1 MYEYIK
7 GKITDLNPSFA
18 VLENQGIG
26 YFLHI
31 SVNTFTELKDG
42 QEALFWI
49 HHAVREDAEQLFG
62 FTTKKERELFRLLIT
77 VTGVG
82 ANTARMMLS
91 TMSPDQITSAIQQ
104 DDVITL
110 KSIKGI
116 GAKTAQR
123 IIIDLR
129 DKISDKIL
137 DEANILSPIGNT
149 IQNEAFEALAML
161 GFGKKQIE
169 NALKKVIAKNPD
181 VSVEELVKLA
191 LKQL

>member
-26 YFLHI
+26 YFLNI
-31 SVNTFTELKDG
+31 SVNTFSAIKNG

-49 HHAVREDAEQLFG
+49 HHVVREDAEQLFG
-62 FTTKKERELFRLLIT
+62 FTTKKERELFRLLIS
-77 VTGVG
+77 VNGVG

-91 TMSPDQITSAIQQ
+91 TMSPDQLTDAIQQ
-104 DDVITL
+104 DDVIAL
-110 KSIKGI
+110 KGIKGI

-129 DKISDKIL
+129 DKISKKVL
-137 DEANILSPIGNT
+137 DETNILNPKGNT

-169 NALKKVIAKNPD
+169 NALKKVTAKNPD
-181 VSVEELVKLA
+181 VSVEKLVKLA

>member
-7 GKITDLNPSFA
+7 GKIADLNPSFA

-26 YFLHI
+26 YFLNI
-31 SVNTFTELKDG
+31 SVNTFSQLKDG

-49 HHAVREDAEQLFG
+49 HHVVREDAEQLFG
-62 FTTKKERELFRLLIT
+62 FTTKKERDLFRLLIT
-77 VTGVG
+77 VNGVG

-91 TMSPDQITSAIQQ
+91 TMSPDQLTDAIQQ
-104 DDVITL
+104 DDVNAL

-129 DKISDKIL
+129 DKISEKIL
-137 DEANILSPIGNT
+137 DEANILSPKGNT

-169 NALKKVIAKNPD
+169 NALKKVVAKNPD

>member
-7 GKITDLNPSFA
+7 GKITDLNPSFTI
-18 VLENQGIG
+18 LENNGIG
-26 YFLHI
+26 YFLNI
-31 SVNTFTELKDG
+31 SVNTYSGLKDG
-42 QEALFWI
+42 QEAMLWL
-49 HHAVREDAEQLFG
+49 HHHVREDAELLFA
-62 FTTKKERELFRLLIT
+62 FISKTERELFRLLIT
-77 VTGVG
+77 VNGVG

-91 TMSPDQITSAIQQ
+91 TLNPEQITSAIQQ
-104 DDVITL
+104 DDVVAL

-129 DKISDKIL
+129 DKITENLTSDTINL
-137 DEANILSPIGNT
+137 PTQDNT

-169 NALKKVIAKNPD
+169 NALKKVMAKNKD
-181 VSVEELVKLA
+181 LSVEELVKLA

>member
-18 VLENQGIG
+18 VLENQGVG
-26 YFLHI
+26 YFMNI
-31 SVNTFTELKDG
+31 SVNTFTELKNG

-49 HHAVREDAEQLFG
+49 HHVVREDAEQLFG

-77 VTGVG
+77 VNGVG

-91 TMSPDQITSAIQQ
+91 TMSPDQLTSAIQH
-104 DDVITL
+104 DDVNTL
-110 KSIKGI
+110 QSIKGI

-129 DKISDKIL
+129 DKISEKIN
-137 DEANILSPIGNT
+137 DDVNILNPRGNT

-169 NALKKVIAKNPD
+169 NALRKVVAKNPD
-181 VSVEELVKLA
+181 ISVEELVKFA

>member
-26 YFLHI
+26 YFLNI
-31 SVNTFTELKDG
+31 SVNTFSAIKNG

-49 HHAVREDAEQLFG
+49 HHVVREDAEQLFG
-62 FTTKKERELFRLLIT
+62 FTTKKERELFRLLIS
-77 VTGVG
+77 VNGVG

-91 TMSPDQITSAIQQ
+91 TMSPDQLTDAIQQ
-104 DDVITL
+104 DDVIAL
-110 KSIKGI
+110 KGIKGI

-129 DKISDKIL
+129 DKISKKVL
-137 DEANILSPIGNT
+137 DEANILSPKGNT

-169 NALKKVIAKNPD
+169 NALKKVTAKNPD
-181 VSVEELVKLA
+181 VSVEKLVKLA